1 MLMKKIFLLGLI
13 AVFLFGCKSS
23 KPTSS
28 SAKPATKTAL
38 SNTQKADVTYLFF
51 NANKEKI
58 LGNLNNAADMF
69 AEVIRKDG
77 SNHAAMYELANIYD
91 AQKKYSDALF
101 FSRSAYKLD
110 PKNEWY
116 AMSLSDILQK
126 NHKFEES
133 TQVLE
138 QLTKDKPDRID
149 YYFEWASALVFGGK
163 YSDAIKVY
171 DKIEER
177 IGVTGELTLQ
187 KERLWLQ
194 LNKNDKAIAEV
205 QKLIDSNPKDA
216 KAYNMLAELYQKL
229 GNKEKALEVYNKILE
244 IDPNNP
250 YVHLSLANYYRSNGN
265 NEKSQQE
272 LKLAFSNKELDVDTK
287 ISILV
292 SYFPIV
298 EEHPEMME
306 QALEM
311 SKLLIEANPIE
322 PRTHAIYG
330 EFLIQNKEYEKARTA
345 MRLALKNGSKEFAVI
360 QRLLYLDSQLQDWD
374 SMISESDSAMANF
387 PDQPVTYLF
396 NGIAKIQKKQYKQ
409 AVEVLNSGVKMV
421 VDDKPLEENF
431 YSSLGD
437 AYQELKDFAKSDE
450 SYEKVLEI
458 NPKNATTLN
467 NYAYYLSLRGEKL
480 DKAEAMSKQSNEI
493 QPAQASF
500 EDTYGWIMY
509 KMGKFKEAK
518 IWIEKAL
525 SHGSDKSAAVLE
537 HYGDILFKDG
547 DIDKALEYW
556 KKAKDA
562 GDGASEFL
570 DKKLSEK
577 KVIE

>member
-1 MLMKKIFLLGLI
+1 MLMKKIFLLVLLS
-13 AVFLFGCKSS
+13 AFLFGCKSS

-28 SAKPATKTAL
+28 SSKPSAKTVL
-38 SNTQKADVTYLFF
+38 NNTQKADVTYLFF

-58 LGNLNNAADMF
+58 LGNMNNAADLF

-91 AQKKYSDALF
+91 SQKKYSDALF
-101 FSRSAYKLD
+101 FARSAYKLD
-110 PKNEWY
+110 SKNEWY

-133 TQVLE
+133 AQVLE
-138 QLTKDKPDRID
+138 QLTKDKPDRVD

-171 DKIEER
+171 DKIEEK
-177 IGVTGELTLQ
+177 IGVTSELILQ

-205 QKLIDSNPKDA
+205 QKLIDANPKDA

-265 NEKSQQE
+265 NERSQQE

-287 ISILV
+287 ISILI
-292 SYFPIV
+292 SYLPLV
-298 EEHPEMME
+298 EGHPEMME
-306 QALEM
+306 QAFDM
-311 SKLLIEANPIE
+311 SKLLIEANPTE
-322 PRTHAIYG
+322 PRAHALYG
-330 EFLIQNKEYEKARTA
+330 EFLIQNKEYEKARTE
-345 MRLALKNGSKEFAVI
+345 MRLAIKAGSKEFAVV
-360 QRLLYLDSQLQDWD
+360 QRILGLDSQLLDWD
-374 SMISESDSAMANF
+374 SMMSESDSAMANF
-387 PDQPVTYLF
+387 PDQPVTYLY
-396 NGIAKIQKKQYKQ
+396 NGIAKIQKKQYRK
-409 AVEVLNSGVKMV
+409 AVEVLNSGLKMV
-421 VDDKPLEENF
+421 VDDKPLEADF

-437 AYQELKDFAKSDE
+437 AYQELKDYSKSDE
-450 SYEKVLEI
+450 NYEKVLEI

-480 DKAEAMSKQSNEI
+480 DRAEEMSKQSNEI

-518 IWIEKAL
+518 VWIEKAL
-525 SHGSDKSAAVLE
+525 AHGSDKSAAVLE

-562 GDGASEFL
+562 GEGASEFL
-570 DKKLSEK
+570 DQKLSEK

>member
-1 MLMKKIFLLGLI
+1 MLMKKIFLLAILS
-13 AVFLFGCKSS
+13 AFLFGCKSS
-23 KPTSS
+23 KPTTSS
-28 SAKPATKTAL
+28 SKPSAKSSL
-38 SNTQKADVTYLFF
+38 SNTQKADITYLFF

-58 LGNLNNAADMF
+58 LGNLNNAADLF

-77 SNHAAMYELANIYD
+77 SNAAAMYELSNIYD

-101 FSRSAYKLD
+101 FARSAYKID

-116 AMSLSDILQK
+116 AISLSDILQK
-126 NHKFEES
+126 NHKFDES
-133 TQVLE
+133 AQVFE
-138 QLTKDKPDRID
+138 QLTKDKPDRVD
-149 YYFEWASALVFGGK
+149 FYFEWASALVFAGK
-163 YSDAIKVY
+163 YSDAVKVY
-171 DKIEER
+171 DKIEEK
-177 IGVTGELTLQ
+177 IGVTSELTLQ

-205 QKLIDSNPKDA
+205 QKLIDANPKDA
-216 KAYNMLAELYQKL
+216 KAYNMLAELYQKM
-229 GNKEKALEVYNKILE
+229 GNKEKALETYNKILE
-244 IDPNNP
+244 IDPDNP
-250 YVHLSLANYYRSNGN
+250 YVHLSLADYYRSNGDK
-265 NEKSQQE
+265 EKSQKE

-298 EEHPEMME
+298 EQHPEMME

-311 SKLLIEANPIE
+311 SKLLIEANPTE
-322 PRTHAIYG
+322 PRAHAIYG
-330 EFLIQNKEYEKARTA
+330 EFLAQNKEYEKARA
-345 MRLALKNGSKEFAVI
+345 EMRLALKSGSKEFAVI

-374 SMISESDSAMANF
+374 SMISESDSAMSNY

-396 NGIAKIQKKQYKQ
+396 NGIAKIQKKQYRQ
-409 AVEVLNSGVKMV
+409 AVDVLNSGVKMV
-421 VDDKPLEENF
+421 VDDKQLEENF

-437 AYQELKDFAKSDE
+437 AYQELKDYAKSDE
-450 SYEKVLEI
+450 NYERVLEI
-458 NPKNATTLN
+458 DPKNATTLN

-480 DKAEAMSKQSNEI
+480 DKAEQMSKQSNEI
-493 QPAQASF
+493 QPMQASF

-509 KMGKFKEAK
+509 KMGKYKDAKE
-518 IWIEKAL
+518 WIEKAL

-537 HYGDILFKDG
+537 HYGDILFKAG
-547 DIDKALEYW
+547 EITKALEYW
-556 KKAKDA
+556 QKAKDA
-562 GDGASEFL
+562 GEGASEFL